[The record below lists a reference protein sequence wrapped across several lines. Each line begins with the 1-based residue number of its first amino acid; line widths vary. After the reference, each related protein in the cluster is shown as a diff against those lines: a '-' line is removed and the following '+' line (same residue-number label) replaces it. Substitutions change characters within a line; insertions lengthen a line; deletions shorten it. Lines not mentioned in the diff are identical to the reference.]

1 MSYKTYKTLNGRT
14 FFSVL
19 RTLLVFCVLQ
29 LTPLNFQ
36 LSTFNFQLSPL
47 HAQDVTVTVTPV
59 QQILPP
65 QVMLYI
71 TEPANYFNISLS
83 NTGKDNANVYL
94 VMQVEQVNPS
104 SGLSLSTP
112 PKRQPKMPIV
122 VPAGG
127 THILTPAEVRG
138 LFNHIPINEIQA
150 PADLFTNYA
159 NGSFG
164 LLPEGQYE
172 LHMTAYT
179 WDPMLAD
186 PVVASSPLG
195 GAANFNGPAGHG
207 SFSLAGRSG
216 VSLPHPAYNSSREG
230 KIIVKI
236 WVDRQGNVTKTEA
249 PMQGTTI
256 LDETMI
262 EQARRAAMR
271 SKFNADPDAAVV
283 QTGTITYV
291 FRKQ

>member
-1 MSYKTYKTLNGRT
+1 MDKEVRIKITSAVFTALLMGIVVILCLAFGYYPPNPPIPEEGVEVALGYDEAGLGSEMPVPTAPNQQQSSAAGNYSTQNTEESVSLPDNSRGRT
-14 FFSVL
+14 TNPHATANK
-19 RTLLVFCVLQ
+19 RTEQKEPEINRNALYSGRKNNTSGGQ
-29 LTPLNFQ
+29 GQGNTQ
-36 LSTFNFQLSPL
+36 GSG
-47 HAQDVTVTVTPV
+47 
-59 QQILPP
+59 QQ
-65 QVMLYI
+65 
-71 TEPANYFNISLS
+71 
-83 NTGKDNANVYL
+83 G
-94 VMQVEQVNPS
+94 VEN
-104 SGLSLSTP
+104 
-112 PKRQPKMPIV
+112 
-122 VPAGG
+122 G
-127 THILTPAEVRG
+127 T
-138 LFNHIPINEIQA
+138 
-150 PADLFTNYA
+150 
-159 NGSFG
+159 S
-164 LLPEGQYE
+164 
-172 LHMTAYT
+172 
-179 WDPMLAD
+179 
-186 PVVASSPLG
+186 